1 MSIFLISEPLPY
13 YEPRSFD
20 SRIKRIELLR
30 VKGQC
35 YEAEGEKETSNP
47 VPQHNQKKGG
57 KTLSSLS
64 GILLHKGERVITSHV
79 YPVWGWTD
87 FEQHYAVRVWT
98 GLVGRDDT
106 CWARWEAERPEQEQ

>member
-1 MSIFLISEPLPY
+1 MGDKLRMSTFLTSEPLPY

-35 YEAEGEKETSNP
+35 YEAEGEKETSNS

-57 KTLSSLS
+57 KTLSKQL
-64 GILLHKGERVITSHV
+64 
-79 YPVWGWTD
+79 
-87 FEQHYAVRVWT
+87 VRNIAT
-98 GLVGRDDT
+98 QR
-106 CWARWEAERPEQEQ
+106 